1 MKRMSDPVLE
11 NLIGNLL
18 RSGVLLAAAIVFIG
32 GVMYLA
38 HSGHELV
45 HYSAFQPAA
54 GELRFINSIVHGAF
68 DLQSG
73 AVIQLGV
80 VLLIITPIARVALAM
95 VGFWLERDRLYTA
108 VSAIVLAVLFVSL
121 MWGK

>member
-1 MKRMSDPVLE
+1 MTHMSDKRLE
-11 NLIGNLL
+11 NLIGDLL
-18 RSGVLLAAAIVFIG
+18 RSGVLLAAAIVFVG

-38 HSGHELV
+38 QSGHDLV
-45 HYSAFQPAA
+45 HYSVFQPAA
-54 GELRFINSIVHGAF
+54 AELRSIGTIFQGAF
-68 DLQSG
+68 HFQSG
-73 AVIQLGV
+73 ALIQLGV

-108 VSAIVLAVLFVSL
+108 VSAIVLAILFVSL

>member
-1 MKRMSDPVLE
+1 MTRMSDARLE

-18 RSGVLLAAAIVFIG
+18 RSGVLLAAAIVFVG
-32 GVMYLA
+32 GVMYLT
-38 HSGHELV
+38 HSGSEPV
-45 HYSAFQPAA
+45 RYSMFQPVAA
-54 GELRFINSIVHGAF
+54 ELRSVADIFYGAF
-68 DLQSG
+68 HLQNG

-95 VGFWLERDRLYTA
+95 VGFWLEDDRLYTV
-108 VSAIVLAVLFVSL
+108 VSAIVLAILFVSL